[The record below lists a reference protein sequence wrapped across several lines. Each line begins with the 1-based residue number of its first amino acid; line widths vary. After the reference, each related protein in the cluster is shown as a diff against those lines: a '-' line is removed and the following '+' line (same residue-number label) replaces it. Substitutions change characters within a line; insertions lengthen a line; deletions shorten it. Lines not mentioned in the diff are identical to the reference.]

1 MKLYREVLSGIQK
14 IQKEIDAVETKKMT
28 SVERHR
34 AFLAERKANSTSQKR
49 IDAIR
54 ASIQHKS
61 QSDQ

>member
-1 MKLYREVLSGIQK
+1 MKLYREVLSGIRE
-14 IQKEIDAVETKKMT
+14 IQKEMKAVEEKKAT
-28 SVERHR
+28 SVKRHQ
-34 AFLAERKANSTSQKR
+34 AFLAERKANSDTQKR